1 VRGSLPATKVS
12 WRAFAMRTT
21 GFKNTCAAIQVGFV
35 VAVVMSGAR
44 VIAHHSFAAEF
55 DITKPVTLT
64 GKVTKIEW
72 TNPHAFLFI
81 DVQDKQTG
89 TVTNWE
95 VEMGSPNG
103 LTRLGWTRNALKPGD
118 EVTVDGSLGRNKAN
132 LANARSVVM
141 TATGK
146 KLGAASSEGS
156 R

>member
-1 VRGSLPATKVS
+1 MRDVFLTIIFTVS
-12 WRAFAMRTT
+12 AMVW
-21 GFKNTCAAIQVGFV
+21 GASAAD
-35 VAVVMSGAR
+35 
-44 VIAHHSFAAEF
+44 AHHSFAAEF

-72 TNPHAFLFI
+72 TNPHAFVFI

-95 VEMGSPNG
+95 IEMGSPNG
-103 LTRLGWTRNALKPGD
+103 LTRLGWTRTLLKAGD
-118 EVTVDGSLGRNKAN
+118 EVTVEGSLGRNKAN

-146 KLGAASSEGS
+146 KLGAASSEGAQ
-156 R
+156 

>member
-1 VRGSLPATKVS
+1 MRNAFLTFIFIAATIALDGST
-12 WRAFAMRTT
+12 
-21 GFKNTCAAIQVGFV
+21 
-35 VAVVMSGAR
+35 VA
-44 VIAHHSFAAEF
+44 AHHSFAAEF

-89 TVTNWE
+89 AVTNWE
-95 VEMGSPNG
+95 IEMGSPNG
-103 LTRLGWTRNALKPGD
+103 LTRLGWTRTLLKNGD
-118 EVTVDGSLGRNKAN
+118 EVTVEGSLGRSKAN

-146 KLGAASSEGS
+146 KLGAASSEGAQ
-156 R
+156 

>member
-1 VRGSLPATKVS
+1 MRDVFLTIIFTVT
-12 WRAFAMRTT
+12 AM
-21 GFKNTCAAIQVGFV
+21 AWSA
-35 VAVVMSGAR
+35 SS

-72 TNPHAFLFI
+72 TNPHAFVFI

-95 VEMGSPNG
+95 IEMGSPNG
-103 LTRLGWTRNALKPGD
+103 LTRLGWTRTLLKAGD
-118 EVTVDGSLGRNKAN
+118 EVTVEGSLGRNKAN

-146 KLGAASSEGS
+146 KLGAASSEGAQ
-156 R
+156 